1 MSTATIDLTGS
12 VELPPEL
19 RSRYHLDPATSV
31 RLVETR
37 HGLLLIPLT
46 SDPIPA
52 ALQRE
57 LNEWQSLDTASWDAF
72 PYEEPAQ

>member
-12 VELPPEL
+12 VVLPAEL

-46 SDPIPA
+46 NDPVPA

-57 LNEWQSLDTASWDAF
+57 LDEWQSLDATGWDAF
-72 PYEEPAQ
+72 PYEESAK